1 MLFTK
6 ILLGLSSSTRFFTI
20 FHRFNANDRV
30 LAQVSLAKSMP
41 RTGPRLQHI
50 DPTPQ
55 GVMRSRG
62 SRRLLPRNFLRL
74 RRPVHEDHE
83 SRPANSKRGTCY
95 KPDRRLEALVAL

>member
-50 DPTPQ
+50 DPTPRELCGPEGRAASCQ
-55 GVMRSRG
+55 GIPCG
-62 SRRLLPRNFLRL
+62 SGVLSMKTTRAIWQIQSG
-74 RRPVHEDHE
+74 E
-83 SRPANSKRGTCY
+83 
-95 KPDRRLEALVAL
+95 LVINQIDV